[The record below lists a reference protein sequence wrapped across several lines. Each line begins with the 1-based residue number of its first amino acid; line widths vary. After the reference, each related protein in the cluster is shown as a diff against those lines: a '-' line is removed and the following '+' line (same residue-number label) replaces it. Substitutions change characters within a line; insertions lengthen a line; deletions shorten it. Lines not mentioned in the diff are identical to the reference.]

1 MAKKQKQINN
11 IKWKQIVFYYV
22 VAFILFSAFAIG
34 TNWQLAKTD
43 SGAKIAVKLIA
54 TALLLVS
61 LALYCYFADRKTME
75 ARRNTVAM
83 FSTMVINYIAIQLL
97 SMWDTYGIYLA
108 PFALSSLILSL
119 IVSGKSGFFANFVL
133 VMLYFMQGVNWQTN
147 ATVSTESYF
156 YLLFGGVVQM
166 VFASY
171 ILGKDYR
178 RLRYISVG
186 IFLGLIAALCTAISC
201 IMFDDNWSWANL
213 GIKAAL
219 AFASG
224 IIGVMLMFML
234 VPVFEKLFKVSSVF
248 RFSEI
253 ASSDN
258 ELMQKL
264 FEKAPGTYNHSLT
277 VATYVEAC
285 AMAIGQSAVMA
296 RAAAYYHDIGKM
308 RNPSYFSENQLGG
321 INPHDAMT
329 PEASVNMIK
338 LHTVNG
344 LAIAKE
350 YDLPKEVQAA
360 IMEHHGTMP
369 LKFFYY
375 KAKKYTD
382 VDLPYDGYC
391 YDGPTPTSKISAI
404 LMICDASEAAL
415 RASGDK
421 SKAEKIVDDI
431 VNERLTF
438 EQFSNCDI
446 TMKEID
452 IIKSTIITTFLG
464 IRHKRI
470 KYPEIKMEGD
480 K

>member
-1 MAKKQKQINN
+1 MVKKLNQITN
-11 IKWKQIVFYYV
+11 IKWKEIVACYV
-22 VAFILFSAFAIG
+22 MAFFVFSAIAIG
-34 TNWQLAKTD
+34 ANWQAAQED
-43 SGAKIAVKLIA
+43 SGVRIGVQLAA

-75 ARRNTVAM
+75 ALRNTVAM
-83 FSTMVINYIAIQLL
+83 FVTMLVNYVMIYLL
-97 SMWDTYGIYLA
+97 AFWDTYGVYLA
-108 PFALSSLILSL
+108 PFALTSLIMSL

-133 VMLYFMQGVNWQTN
+133 VMLYFMQSINWQMN
-147 ATVSTESYF
+147 ATVGTENYF
-156 YLLFGGVVQM
+156 YIMFGGVVQM

-178 RLRYISVG
+178 HLRYVVVG
-186 IFLGLIAALCTAISC
+186 LCLGIIAALCAGISF
-201 IMFDDNWSWANL
+201 IMFNDQWNWVVL
-213 GIKAAL
+213 GIKAAC

-224 IIGVMLMFML
+224 MIGVMLMFVL
-234 VPVFEKLFKVSSVF
+234 VPLFEKLFKVTSVF

-253 ASSDN
+253 ATSDN
-258 ELMQKL
+258 ELMRKL

-285 AMAIGQSAVMA
+285 AMAIGQSAVTA
-296 RAAAYYHDIGKM
+296 RAAAYYHDVGKM
-308 RNPSYFSENQLGG
+308 KNPSYFSENQLGG
-321 INPHDAMT
+321 VNPHDSMT

-369 LKFFYY
+369 LKYFYL

-382 VDLPYDGYC
+382 GDLPYDGYC
-391 YDGPTPTSKISAI
+391 YDGPKPTSKISAI

-415 RASGDK
+415 RSSGDK

-431 VNERLTF
+431 VSERLAF
-438 EQFSNCDI
+438 EQFSDCDI

-452 IIKSTIITTFLG
+452 IIKSTIITTYMG
-464 IRHKRI
+464 IRHKRV
-470 KYPEIKMEGD
+470 KYPDVKLTGD

>member
-1 MAKKQKQINN
+1 MAKKLNQITN
-11 IKWKQIVFYYV
+11 IKWKEIVACYV
-22 VAFILFSAFAIG
+22 MAFFVFSAIAIG
-34 TNWQLAKTD
+34 ANWQAAQED
-43 SGAKIAVKLIA
+43 SGVRIGVQLAA

-75 ARRNTVAM
+75 ALRNTVAM
-83 FSTMVINYIAIQLL
+83 FVTMLVNYVMIYLL
-97 SMWDTYGIYLA
+97 AFWDTYGVYLA
-108 PFALSSLILSL
+108 PFALTSLIMSL

-133 VMLYFMQGVNWQTN
+133 VMLYFMQSINWQMN
-147 ATVSTESYF
+147 ATVGTENYF
-156 YLLFGGVVQM
+156 YIMFGGVVQM

-178 RLRYISVG
+178 HLRYVVVG
-186 IFLGLIAALCTAISC
+186 LCLGIIAALCTGISF
-201 IMFDDNWSWANL
+201 IMFNDQWNWAVL
-213 GIKAAL
+213 GIKAAC

-224 IIGVMLMFML
+224 MIGVMLMFVL
-234 VPVFEKLFKVSSVF
+234 VPLFEKLFKVTSVF

-253 ASSDN
+253 ATSDN
-258 ELMQKL
+258 ELMRKL

-285 AMAIGQSAVMA
+285 AMAIGQSAVTA
-296 RAAAYYHDIGKM
+296 RAAAYYHDVGKM
-308 RNPSYFSENQLGG
+308 KNPSYFSENQLGG
-321 INPHDAMT
+321 VNPHDSMT

-369 LKFFYY
+369 LKYFYL

-382 VDLPYDGYC
+382 GDLPYDGYC
-391 YDGPTPTSKISAI
+391 YDGPKPTSKISAI

-415 RASGDK
+415 RSSGDK

-431 VNERLTF
+431 VSERLAF
-438 EQFSNCDI
+438 EQFSDCDI

-452 IIKSTIITTFLG
+452 IIKSTIITTYMG
-464 IRHKRI
+464 IRHKRV
-470 KYPEIKMEGD
+470 KYPDVKLTGD

>member
-1 MAKKQKQINN
+1 MAKKLNQITN
-11 IKWKQIVFYYV
+11 IKWKEIVACYV
-22 VAFILFSAFAIG
+22 MAFFVFSAIAIG
-34 TNWQLAKTD
+34 ANWQAAQED
-43 SGAKIAVKLIA
+43 SGVRIGVQLAA

-75 ARRNTVAM
+75 ALRNTVAM
-83 FSTMVINYIAIQLL
+83 FVTMLVNYVMIYLL
-97 SMWDTYGIYLA
+97 AFWDTYGVYLA
-108 PFALSSLILSL
+108 PFALTSLIMSL

-133 VMLYFMQGVNWQTN
+133 VMLYFMQSINWQMN
-147 ATVSTESYF
+147 ATVGTENYF
-156 YLLFGGVVQM
+156 YIMFGGVVQM

-178 RLRYISVG
+178 HLRYVVVG
-186 IFLGLIAALCTAISC
+186 LCLGIIAALCTGISF
-201 IMFDDNWSWANL
+201 IMFNDQWNWAVL
-213 GIKAAL
+213 GIKAAC

-224 IIGVMLMFML
+224 MIGVMLMFVL
-234 VPVFEKLFKVSSVF
+234 VPLFEKLFKVTSVF

-253 ASSDN
+253 ATSDN
-258 ELMQKL
+258 ELMRKL

-285 AMAIGQSAVMA
+285 AMAIGQSAVTA
-296 RAAAYYHDIGKM
+296 RAAAYYHDVGKM
-308 RNPSYFSENQLGG
+308 KNPSYFSENQLGG
-321 INPHDAMT
+321 VNPHDSMT

-369 LKFFYY
+369 LKYFYL

-382 VDLPYDGYC
+382 GDLPYDGYC
-391 YDGPTPTSKISAI
+391 YDGPKPTSKISAI

-415 RASGDK
+415 RSSGDK

-431 VNERLTF
+431 VGERLAF
-438 EQFSNCDI
+438 EQFSDCDI

-452 IIKSTIITTFLG
+452 IIKSTIITTYMG
-464 IRHKRI
+464 IRHKRV
-470 KYPEIKMEGD
+470 KYPDVKLTGD

>member
-1 MAKKQKQINN
+1 
-11 IKWKQIVFYYV
+11 
-22 VAFILFSAFAIG
+22 
-34 TNWQLAKTD
+34 
-43 SGAKIAVKLIA
+43 
-54 TALLLVS
+54 
-61 LALYCYFADRKTME
+61 
-75 ARRNTVAM
+75 
-83 FSTMVINYIAIQLL
+83 
-97 SMWDTYGIYLA
+97 
-108 PFALSSLILSL
+108 
-119 IVSGKSGFFANFVL
+119 
-133 VMLYFMQGVNWQTN
+133 
-147 ATVSTESYF
+147 
-156 YLLFGGVVQM
+156 
-166 VFASY
+166 
-171 ILGKDYR
+171 
-178 RLRYISVG
+178 
-186 IFLGLIAALCTAISC
+186 
-201 IMFDDNWSWANL
+201 
-213 GIKAAL
+213 
-219 AFASG
+219 
-224 IIGVMLMFML
+224 
-234 VPVFEKLFKVSSVF
+234 
-248 RFSEI
+248 
-253 ASSDN
+253 
-258 ELMQKL
+258 
-264 FEKAPGTYNHSLT
+264 
-277 VATYVEAC
+277 
-285 AMAIGQSAVMA
+285 MA

-382 VDLPYDGYC
+382 GDLPYDGYC
-391 YDGPTPTSKISAI
+391 YDGPKPTSKISAI

>member
-1 MAKKQKQINN
+1 MAKKLNQITN
-11 IKWKQIVFYYV
+11 IKWKEIVACYV
-22 VAFILFSAFAIG
+22 MAFFVFSAIAIG
-34 TNWQLAKTD
+34 ANWQAAQED
-43 SGAKIAVKLIA
+43 SGVRIGVQLAA

-75 ARRNTVAM
+75 ALRNTVAM
-83 FSTMVINYIAIQLL
+83 FVTMLVNYVMIYLL
-97 SMWDTYGIYLA
+97 AFWDTYGVYLA
-108 PFALSSLILSL
+108 PFALTSLIMSL

-133 VMLYFMQGVNWQTN
+133 VMLYFMQSINWQMN
-147 ATVSTESYF
+147 ATVGTENYF
-156 YLLFGGVVQM
+156 YIMFGGVVQM

-178 RLRYISVG
+178 HLRYVVVG
-186 IFLGLIAALCTAISC
+186 LCLGIIAALCAGISF
-201 IMFDDNWSWANL
+201 IMFNDQWNWAVL
-213 GIKAAL
+213 GIKAAC

-224 IIGVMLMFML
+224 MIGVMLMFVL
-234 VPVFEKLFKVSSVF
+234 VPLFEKLFKVTSVF

-253 ASSDN
+253 ATSDN
-258 ELMQKL
+258 ELMRKL

-285 AMAIGQSAVMA
+285 AMAIGQSAVTA
-296 RAAAYYHDIGKM
+296 RAAAYYHDVGKM
-308 RNPSYFSENQLGG
+308 KNPSYFSENQLGG
-321 INPHDAMT
+321 VNPHDSMT

-369 LKFFYY
+369 LKYFYL

-382 VDLPYDGYC
+382 GDLPYDGYC
-391 YDGPTPTSKISAI
+391 YDGPKPTSKISAI

-415 RASGDK
+415 RSSGDK

-431 VNERLTF
+431 VSERLAF
-438 EQFSNCDI
+438 EQFSDCDI

-452 IIKSTIITTFLG
+452 IIKSTIITTYMG
-464 IRHKRI
+464 IRHKRV
-470 KYPEIKMEGD
+470 KYPDVKLTGD